1 MAQNDRIYIM
11 REAITKLTQMLAGR
25 GIQVTQRGISA
36 YVKADTTG
44 RPYHVNLPYI
54 PDNANME
61 LLDAIQGFLDHE
73 VAHIL
78 FTEFP
83 LMGQA
88 QKFGAG
94 GMLNLIEDSRIER
107 AMAGRFQGSAENMA
121 RMGKFFLD
129 KYTTPHMNAAL
140 ESGNDQELIAVLTV
154 PLVRMM
160 AGQQVFAE
168 YMRDKMHHV
177 QELHDKIKDLQPKI
191 AGAASTKDCLD
202 LAKIIVKRL
211 RDGEPSPSDEEES
224 GAMPIPMPKPKGG
237 SGSKAPKGK
246 DEGEEAGTAT
256 GSPTAGDDDAGDEGE
271 EEKEKGASAGGK
283 KEDDDAKGDEEGDDK
298 EAPAAGDE
306 EGDDEEA
313 PAAGNSDE
321 EVGPEEAPAGDLSA
335 GGDSDGDGDEGGG
348 EAGGGPM
355 QAPNAEEEID
365 IAQSSSIS
373 WEAIDRETAKDYD
386 DVASGLITDTTAKAA
401 LAADYLVYT
410 TDEDIV
416 EPLKIG
422 SGYTDSMLTG
432 LQDKVDHMIG
442 PLQKDLERAISA
454 KSLSHWNP
462 GHRSGRLNSA
472 ALSRLATND
481 SRVFRRKVEATTK
494 DVAVMLLD
502 DMSGSMDGE
511 KIHTAAQASYALA
524 STLDRIGIPNEVMGF
539 TTGAGMGGGDLN
551 LLRAEEAKIG
561 RQYSRYEQLY
571 MPILKTFSER
581 MSTEVKKRFGWLPYT
596 SAMRNNVDGECV
608 EIAGRRLLARRETG
622 KILIVLSDGAPH
634 AYGYTNTLQ
643 PHLKKVVEN
652 LTRAGVKVIGIGI
665 QSNDVKKFYPKNFVI
680 NKVDELPAVVMKE
693 LRQLIA
699 G

>member
-1 MAQNDRIYIM
+1 MASNDRIFIM

-36 YVKADTTG
+36 YVKADKTG

-107 AMAGRFQGSAENMA
+107 AMATRFQGSAENMA

-129 KYTTPHMNAAL
+129 KYTTPHMNEAL
-140 ESGNDQELIAVLTV
+140 ANGDEEQLTAVLTV

-177 QELHDKIKDLQPKI
+177 QPLYDKIKDLQPKI
-191 AGAASTKDCLD
+191 AGAASTKDCLE
-202 LAKIIVKRL
+202 LAKTIVKRL
-211 RDGEPSPSDEEES
+211 RDGEPAPSDEDEGS
-224 GAMPIPMPKPKGG
+224 DPMPKPKGG
-237 SGSKAPKGK
+237 AGSKAPKGE
-246 DEGEEAGTAT
+246 DEGEGSAS
-256 GSPTAGDDDAGDEGE
+256 GSPTDDENKDKGEGE
-271 EEKEKGASAGGK
+271 EEKEKDASADGAND
-283 KEDDDAKGDEEGDDK
+283 EGDEEEK
-298 EAPAAGDE
+298 PEADE
-306 EGDDEEA
+306 DGDDEEA
-313 PAAGNSDE
+313 PAPAPTAGGDDESGDE
-321 EVGPEEAPAGDLSA
+321 EVNPEEDPTSDLSA
-335 GGDSDGDGDEGGG
+335 GAGGGDDEGGG
-348 EAGGGPM
+348 VVEDGPM
-355 QAPNAEEEID
+355 QAPDADEEMD

-432 LQDKVDHMIG
+432 LQDKVEHMIG

-539 TTGAGMGGGDLN
+539 TTGAGMGGGDLAT
-551 LLRAEEAKIG
+551 LRAEEAKIG

-596 SAMRNNVDGECV
+596 SSMRNNVDGECV

-665 QSNDVKKFYPKNFVI
+665 QSNDVRKFYPKNFVI

>member
-1 MAQNDRIYIM
+1 MASNDRIFIM

-36 YVKADTTG
+36 YVKADKTG

-107 AMAGRFQGSAENMA
+107 AMATRFQGSAENMA

-129 KYTTPHMNAAL
+129 KYTTPHMNEAL
-140 ESGNDQELIAVLTV
+140 ANGDEEQLTAVLTV

-177 QELHDKIKDLQPKI
+177 QPLYDKIKDLQPKI
-191 AGAASTKDCLD
+191 AGATSTKDCLE
-202 LAKIIVKRL
+202 LAKTIVKRL
-211 RDGEPSPSDEEES
+211 RDGEPAPSDEEEGS
-224 GAMPIPMPKPKGG
+224 DPMPIPMPKPKGG
-237 SGSKAPKGK
+237 AGSKAPKGEE
-246 DEGEEAGTAT
+246 EGEGSAS
-256 GSPTAGDDDAGDEGE
+256 GSPTDDDEDQDEGEGE
-271 EEKEKGASAGGK
+271 EEKEKDASAGGAND
-283 KEDDDAKGDEEGDDK
+283 EGDEEEK
-298 EAPAAGDE
+298 PEADE
-306 EGDDEEA
+306 DGDDEEA
-313 PAAGNSDE
+313 PAPAPIAGGDDESGDE
-321 EVGPEEAPAGDLSA
+321 EVNPEEDPTSDLSA
-335 GGDSDGDGDEGGG
+335 GAGGDDGEGGG
-348 EAGGGPM
+348 VAEDGPM
-355 QAPNAEEEID
+355 QAPDADEEMD

-386 DVASGLITDTTAKAA
+386 DVASGLITDSSAKAA
-401 LAADYLVYT
+401 LAADYLVYS

-432 LQDKVDHMIG
+432 LQDKVEHMIG

-481 SRVFRRKVEATTK
+481 SRVFRRKVESTTK

-539 TTGAGMGGGDLN
+539 TTGAGMGGGDLAT
-551 LLRAEEAKIG
+551 LRAEEAKIG

-571 MPILKTFSER
+571 MPILKTFGER

-596 SAMRNNVDGECV
+596 SSMRNNVDGECV

-665 QSNDVKKFYPKNFVI
+665 QSNDVRKFYPKNFVI

>member
-1 MAQNDRIYIM
+1 
-11 REAITKLTQMLAGR
+11 
-25 GIQVTQRGISA
+25 
-36 YVKADTTG
+36 
-44 RPYHVNLPYI
+44 
-54 PDNANME
+54 ME

-107 AMAGRFQGSAENMA
+107 AMAERFQGSAENMA

-129 KYTTPHMNAAL
+129 KYTTPHMKAAL
-140 ESGNDQELIAVLTV
+140 ESGNDEELTAVLTV

-177 QELHDKIKDLQPKI
+177 QELYDKIKDLQPKI
-191 AGAASTKDCLD
+191 AAAASTKDCLN
-202 LAKIIVKRL
+202 LAKTIVKRL
-211 RDGEPSPSDEEES
+211 RDGEPAPSDEEEGS
-224 GAMPIPMPKPKGG
+224 SPMPIPMPTPKG
-237 SGSKAPKGK
+237 GSKAPKGK
-246 DEGEEAGTAT
+246 DEGEEAGGAT
-256 GSPTAGDDDAGDEGE
+256 GSPTASDDSDDDEGE
-271 EEKEKGASAGGK
+271 KKEKAASAGGK
-283 KEDDDAKGDEEGDDK
+283 KDERDEETDEE

-306 EGDDEEA
+306 EGDEEAAPA
-313 PAAGNSDE
+313 PAADDEGSDE
-321 EVGPEEAPAGDLSA
+321 EVDPEEDPSGDLSA
-335 GGDSDGDGDEGGG
+335 GAGGDEGDEGG

-355 QAPNAEEEID
+355 EAPNADDEVD
-365 IAQSSSIS
+365 IAKSSSLS

-401 LAADYLVYT
+401 LASDYLVYT
-410 TDEDIV
+410 TDDDII
-416 EPLKIG
+416 EPLKVG

-462 GHRSGRLNSA
+462 GHRSGRLNAA
-472 ALSRLATND
+472 ALSRLATQD
-481 SRVFRRKVEATTK
+481 TRVFRRKVESETK
-494 DVAVMLLD
+494 DVAVELLVD
-502 DMSGSMDGE
+502 FSGSMDGE
-511 KIHTAAQASYALA
+511 KIHTATQAAYALSA
-524 STLDRIGIPNEVMGF
+524 TLDRIGIPNEVMAF
-539 TTGAGMGGGDLN
+539 TTGAAMGGGDLN
-551 LLRAEEAKIG
+551 KIREEEAKIG

-571 MPILKTFSER
+571 MPVLKSFAER
-581 MSTEVKKRFGWLPYT
+581 MGTETKKRFGWLPYT
-596 SAMRNNVDGECV
+596 SSMRNNVDGECV
-608 EIAGRRLLARRETG
+608 EIAGRRLMARREKG

-652 LTRAGVKVIGIGI
+652 LSRTGMKVIGIGI
-665 QSNDVKKFYPKNFVI
+665 QSSEVKKFYPKNFVI